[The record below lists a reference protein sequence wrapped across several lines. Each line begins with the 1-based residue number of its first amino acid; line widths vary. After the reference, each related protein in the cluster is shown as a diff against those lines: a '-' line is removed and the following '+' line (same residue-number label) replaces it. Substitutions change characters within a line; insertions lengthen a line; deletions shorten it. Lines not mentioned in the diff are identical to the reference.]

1 MCPSVN
7 PYYLECLIIGS
18 ESPIYFD
25 SFFVNL
31 TVQLHFHFL
40 NITNK
45 ILIYNCLKYL
55 CLPNY
60 YLIEMRLALSMILLV
75 YY

>member
-7 PYYLECLIIGS
+7 PCYLECLIIGS

-60 YLIEMRLALSMILLV
+60 YLIEMRLALSIFSLV
-75 YY
+75 CY

>member
-7 PYYLECLIIGS
+7 PCYLECLIIGS

-25 SFFVNL
+25 SFFVNF
-31 TVQLHFHFL
+31 TVHSHFHFL

-45 ILIYNCLKYL
+45 ILICNCLKYL
-55 CLPNY
+55 YLLSY
-60 YLIEMRLALSMILLV
+60 YHIEMRLALSIFSLV
-75 YY
+75 CY